1 MPEQIKTAP
10 ASSLGLSTIDKLR
23 MLLDITNRISRSLD
37 LQEILNQVMD
47 TLDSLIPYDAAG
59 IFVVDCGDPAHEDET
74 DEPCVFQAEAVRGYD
89 ISELTELH
97 LKIGE
102 GIIGHVALTREP
114 VISPDV
120 RNEPMYINARERT
133 RSEMV
138 APIISNDEVIGVF
151 DLESDEL
158 NAYSEDDLEVLMLL
172 ASQVAI
178 IIEKVMLHEQLIEKK
193 RLEGQLETARQ
204 VQLELLPPSDPEL
217 PGYDISAYNFPTEE
231 VSGDYY
237 DWVRIHDDQ
246 IAIVIADVA
255 GKGVPAA
262 LLMAFLRASLR
273 AATHIG
279 YAPQISMAK
288 VNYLLWESIER
299 NQFVTAFYGILD
311 ATNRT
316 LAYANA
322 GHNPPLLLN
331 ADGSARFLEQGAV
344 PLGMFRDTR
353 YYEYYLTIEPGQ
365 VLVLYTDGVTEAM
378 NPREEEF
385 GRDRLVQ
392 SVRKARVLGARE
404 MIEAI
409 QQDVV
414 DWTDGKGAH
423 DDVTFFVVKALPL
436 ETGDEPKSDSPPVGI
451 S

>member
-1 MPEQIKTAP
+1 MNEQAKTAAP
-10 ASSLGLSTIDKLR
+10 AVGLTLVDKLR
-23 MLLDITNRISRSLD
+23 MLLDITNKISRSLD
-37 LQEILNQVMD
+37 LQEVLNLVMD

-59 IFVVDCGDPAHEDET
+59 IFVVDCGDSGRGADS
-74 DEPCVFQAEAVRGYD
+74 DEPCVFHSEAVRGYD
-89 ISELTELH
+89 THELTELH
-97 LKIGE
+97 LKLGE
-102 GIIGHVALTREP
+102 GMIGHVALTAQP
-114 VISPDV
+114 MIAADV
-120 RNEPMYINARERT
+120 RDEPMYIDARKET

-172 ASQVAI
+172 AAQVAI

-193 RLEGQLETARQ
+193 RLEGQLEVARQ
-204 VQLELLPPSDPEL
+204 VQLELLPAKDPEL

-237 DWVRIHDDQ
+237 DWVRIYDDQ
-246 IAIVIADVA
+246 IGIVIADVA

-279 YAPQISMAK
+279 YAPHISMAK

-316 LAYANA
+316 LVFANA
-322 GHNPPLLLN
+322 GHNPPLLLS
-331 ADGSARFLEQGAV
+331 ADGSARFLEQGGL

-353 YYEYYLTIEPGQ
+353 YYEYYITFEPGQ
-365 VLVLYTDGVTEAM
+365 LLMLYTDGVTEALS
-378 NPREEEF
+378 PGEEEF
-385 GRDRLVQ
+385 GKERLAN
-392 SVRKARVLGARE
+392 SVKAARHLSARE
-404 MIEAI
+404 MINAV
-409 QQDVV
+409 QRDVV
-414 DWTDGKGAH
+414 EWTDGRGSH
-423 DDVTFFVVKALPL
+423 DDVTFFVVKA
-436 ETGDEPKSDSPPVGI
+436 D
-451 S
+451 